1 MINLACSWCNIV
13 IPVGSIPASSI
24 MSRRPVLYSCLLV
37 VVVAAVVIVVVVV
50 VVAVA
55 VAVVVAVVIVVVV
68 LTNSHSQVRGHRTNS
83 SHSGVAEYPREKQK
97 TNQKWYMHTGIITKN
112 DFESIGVKTKSNF
125 KKIG

>member
-37 VVVAAVVIVVVVV
+37 VVVVAAVVIVVV

-55 VAVVVAVVIVVVV
+55 VAVVFAVVIVVV